1 MSPDD
6 LALIYVMLR
15 FLAGIALAVAFVAAT
30 CLARTIWRGRN
41 ITRRS
46 DRAVVRARAGLTPDG
61 KSHLPPD
68 DDPVFL
74 AGQRA
79 KRKARRNP

>member
-1 MSPDD
+1 VSPDD

-15 FLAGIALAVAFVAAT
+15 LLAGIALAVAFVAAT

-41 ITRRS
+41 ITRRA
-46 DRAVVRARAGLTPDG
+46 DRAAVRARVGLTADG
-61 KSHLPPD
+61 KHLPPD

-79 KRKARRNP
+79 LRKAERRDR